1 MKKKLLN
8 IFNIQNLALLCL
20 VIFLVSLIPMLYVG
34 RYNHPTGDDIY
45 YGLDAH
51 MVWES
56 THSLPRTIADACQGV
71 VRNYHTWQGT
81 YSAMLLMRLQ
91 PSVFSEHCYFLTPFL
106 IIGFIM
112 WGSWYLLRQVS
123 RYVIPFGTYEQ
134 LGIWSVLMF
143 LTMQW
148 VFSPGEAFYWYNGG
162 MYYSG
167 FYGLTLLMFGLL
179 CKYANTGKKG
189 TLTLL
194 LFMELLIGGG
204 NYLTLLWSM
213 IVLTLVAALHWRR
226 KRPRRI
232 SLTCAALF
240 QIICF
245 AASAAAPGNALR
257 SATTTQLSA
266 LEAIWSSLRQGI
278 VYLSI
283 WINGWWII
291 GAMVLLFF
299 MLPAIRKMS
308 FRFPCPFLVVIF
320 LYGMFCALSCPTFYA
335 QSNAGPARAVNICY
349 YGFILTSYTALFY
362 LAGWGYHKIMGSV
375 CQSTCQKEDNSP
387 FKIVYCSML
396 FLVLITQLC
405 IGTIDG
411 TLRQA
416 TSVQALKDIVSGTAA
431 AYDQEYRE
439 RILLLETS
447 AEPDIVLMPY
457 QHQPRTVYVGDYG
470 ADATQVSNQA
480 LAAWYG
486 HRSVIVDYSSLEY

>member
-1 MKKKLLN
+1 MQKKIPGILTKK
-8 IFNIQNLALLCL
+8 NLSLLCL
-20 VIFLVSLIPMLYVG
+20 GVLLLSLFPMLYVS

-51 MVWES
+51 MIWES

-71 VRNYHTWQGT
+71 ARNYNTWQGT

-106 IIGFIM
+106 IIGFM
-112 WGSWYLLRQVS
+112 LWGSWYLLRQIS
-123 RYVIPFGTYEQ
+123 RYVIPLDTYEQ
-134 LGIWSVLMF
+134 LGIWSVLM
-143 LTMQW
+143 LLSLQW

-162 MYYSG
+162 MYYTG

-189 TLTLL
+189 TLALL

-213 IVLTLVAALHWRR
+213 IVLILTTALQWLRR
-226 KRPRRI
+226 GPGRI
-232 SLTCAALF
+232 GLTCAALF
-240 QIICF
+240 QITCF
-245 AASAAAPGNALR
+245 AVSAAAPGNALR

-266 LEAIWSSLRQGI
+266 FKAIWFSLRQGI

-283 WINGWWII
+283 WLNGWWIL

-299 MLPAIRKMS
+299 MLPAIWKMS
-308 FRFPCPFLVVIF
+308 FRFPYPFLAVIF

-335 QSNAGPARAVNICY
+335 QSNAGPARAVNVCY
-349 YGFILTSYTALFY
+349 YGFILTSYMALFY
-362 LAGWGYHKIMGSV
+362 LAGWGYHKVRGSA
-375 CQSTCQKEDNSP
+375 CHKSSREGDNSP
-387 FKIVYCSML
+387 LKFAYCSLL

-405 IGTIDG
+405 IGTVDG

-416 TSVQALKDIVSGTAA
+416 ASVRALQDIVSGTAA
-431 AYDQEYRE
+431 AYDREYRE

-457 QHQPRTVYVGDYG
+457 QYQPQTVYVGDYG
-470 ADATQVSNQA
+470 GDSSQVSNQA

-486 HRSVIVDYSSLEY
+486 HRSVIVDYSSLEH